1 MVDVFTRGQVRRF
14 RRREE
19 RKQEKK
25 NTRTEMSL
33 RSLFIYSR
41 FRLPVLP
48 RPYTVGTFTTASS
61 YSTLRYLTSTTPI
74 FLCYNKYHR
83 HSNNNMAY
91 YSTSSTSSS
100 NFSTTENNGRKLA
113 RFHGKND
120 KDDKDKQIG
129 ETETE
134 TKSHTATTTTTTT
147 SHGKK
152 LLIVGLLAL
161 ITTIISFVYQKD
173 LPREF
178 LEELQPEPEPTVAKV
193 NDNDNNGIITMSTTP
208 TPEFSPE
215 QVQVIFVLGGPGAG
229 KGTQCAKL
237 VSDYQFV
244 HLSAGDLLRA
254 EQTREGSEYGDL
266 IRHYIAE
273 GMIVPQEI
281 TVALLKNAIEESLR
295 SGKGHKFLVD
305 GFPRKMD
312 QAITFEES
320 VVPGQFVLFFDCP
333 EEVMEKRLLKRG
345 ETSGRSDDNL
355 ESIKKRFRTFVET
368 SMPVVE
374 YFEKLGKVVR
384 IPCDRPVDEV
394 YLEAQ
399 SAIKERLTPEQLQ

>member
-1 MVDVFTRGQVRRF
+1 MTQF
-14 RRREE
+14 RSKEGE
-19 RKQEKK
+19 QGNKK
-25 NTRTEMSL
+25 KGEMSL
-33 RSLFIYSR
+33 RNLFVYSR
-41 FRLPVLP
+41 FRPCGVL
-48 RPYTVGTFTTASS
+48 RPYTAGTFTTRSS
-61 YSTLRYLTSTTPI
+61 YSTLRYLTGTTPVSHYHYYN
-74 FLCYNKYHR
+74 CYKYKC
-83 HSNNNMAY
+83 NNSMA
-91 YSTSSTSSS
+91 YSTSSSSS
-100 NFSTTENNGRKLA
+100 SSSSFSTAENGGRKLA
-113 RFHGKND
+113 RFHD
-120 KDDKDKQIG
+120 KDVKTLKRQLEGTDR
-129 ETETE
+129 
-134 TKSHTATTTTTTT
+134 TTTNNSSQQPT

-152 LLIVGLLAL
+152 LFIVGLLAL

-178 LEELQPEPEPTVAKV
+178 LEELQEPEPELNTAKIG
-193 NDNDNNGIITMSTTP
+193 NNTMTTP

-237 VSDYQFV
+237 VEDYHFV

-254 EQTREGSEYGDL
+254 EQSREGSEYGDL

-281 TVALLKNAIEESLR
+281 TVALLKNAIDENVK
-295 SGKGHKFLVD
+295 SGKSHKFLVD

-312 QAITFEES
+312 QAITFEER

-374 YFEKLGKVVR
+374 YFEKLGKVVK

-394 YLEAQ
+394 YLEVQA
-399 SAIKERLTPEQLQ
+399 AIKERLTPEQLE